1 MAGSLPVKGCPGRK
15 IAPSILSADPLDIAG
30 SIKRL
35 EGEHD
40 WIHLDIMDGHFVPN
54 LSYGPSLVEACRK
67 KWPEAVLDVH
77 LMVEK
82 PENFIEPFAAA
93 GSTIITVHQEATV
106 HLHRT
111 LQRIVDLGC
120 TPGVT
125 LNPGTPVELLKP
137 VLPLVGLV
145 LVMSVNPGF
154 GGQKFVSAVLEKVR
168 LLCCW
173 REAYGYE
180 YLVEVDGGLG
190 PENSALVS
198 SAGCDVLVAGSAIFN
213 SPDPAGVIREMRA
226 KALEGTG
233 CDGYSKNS

>member
-40 WIHLDIMDGHFVPN
+40 WIHMDIMDGHFVPN

-67 KWPEAVLDVH
+67 KWPKAVLDVH

-82 PENFIEPFAAA
+82 PENFVEPFAAA

-111 LQRIVDLGC
+111 LQRILD
-120 TPGVT
+120 
-125 LNPGTPVELLKP
+125 
-137 VLPLVGLV
+137 VLP
-145 LVMSVNPGF
+145 
-154 GGQKFVSAVLEKVR
+154 A
-168 LLCCW
+168 
-173 REAYGYE
+173 
-180 YLVEVDGGLG
+180 
-190 PENSALVS
+190 
-198 SAGCDVLVAGSAIFN
+198 
-213 SPDPAGVIREMRA
+213 
-226 KALEGTG
+226 
-233 CDGYSKNS
+233 